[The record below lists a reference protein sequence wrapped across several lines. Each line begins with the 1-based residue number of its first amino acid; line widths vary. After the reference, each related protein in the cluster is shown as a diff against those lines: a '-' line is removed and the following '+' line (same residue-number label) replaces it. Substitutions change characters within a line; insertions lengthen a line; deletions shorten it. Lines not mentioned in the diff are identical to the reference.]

1 MEVPRRG
8 LLRTC
13 HYGVDFLAVLSP
25 LDVILKEKKK
35 MIRSCHILSG
45 LSERKVRTKLS
56 HKSKGKRAVARS
68 FLINNVFKVYVINN
82 ALCRVIGGFWCDGC
96 LARLLVTCQWGR

>member
-1 MEVPRRG
+1 
-8 LLRTC
+8 
-13 HYGVDFLAVLSP
+13 
-25 LDVILKEKKK
+25 
-35 MIRSCHILSG
+35 MIHSCHILSG

-56 HKSKGKRAVARS
+56 HKSKAKRAVARS
-68 FLINNVFKVYVINN
+68 FLIKNVFKVYVINY